1 MGQLWTKLFRHRDV
15 RIILLG
21 LDAAG
26 KTTILY
32 RLKLGELVTTIPT
45 IGFNVETIEY
55 RDISLTAWDIGSRD
69 KLRPLFR
76 HYYKG
81 TDAVV
86 FVIDSADRERLD
98 ELSFD
103 VIRPAFLAEELSSAV
118 FLFLANKQDLP
129 DAMTVE
135 EITDKLSLK
144 NLKHIWNIMPVSALT
159 DQGLTEALD
168 WLACQ
173 LGSVQAKKAVYS
185 AMPPSAPEEE
195 VPRMQR
201 ESSERLDHS
210 MDYCTRAYTAI
221 KCLFFRTSR
230 THDIA
235 PHAHTN
241 THTSS
246 PSHSRTHISSPNH
259 SYTQTSSS
267 SHCRTQTASPSHSFT
282 HISSPGHSRTHTSGQ
297 SNSFTHISSPGH
309 SRTHTSS
316 PSHSL
321 THTPTASPSRTHTSI
336 HISSPCHSRTHTPS
350 HTQSHPQFQAH
361 SNTESPTH
369 STTNTTTTTPTTPTQ
384 VAADTRT
391 LNTQDSTSSS
401 SSSSS
406 SPSTPLSSSSPM
418 IMMKATAAA
427 AKPIVTSP
435 LGMHP
440 ESGTLTPSPTETTAA
455 VTMPTLA
462 SSTTETT
469 VAAAASPTT
478 TAAAVTEAV
487 AASPTATVAAPASPV
502 AAPALPGKFPHYP

>member
-1 MGQLWTKLFRHRDV
+1 MGQLWTKIFRHKDV

-129 DAMTVE
+129 EAMTVE

-144 NLKHIWNIMPVSALT
+144 NLKHNWNIMPVSALT

-185 AMPPSAPEEE
+185 TVPPAPEEM
-195 VPRMQR
+195 PRMQR
-201 ESSERLDHS
+201 ESGDRLEHS
-210 MDYCTRAYTAI
+210 MDYCSRAYTAI

-230 THDIA
+230 T
-235 PHAHTN
+235 
-241 THTSS
+241 
-246 PSHSRTHISSPNH
+246 
-259 SYTQTSSS
+259 
-267 SHCRTQTASPSHSFT
+267 
-282 HISSPGHSRTHTSGQ
+282 
-297 SNSFTHISSPGH
+297 
-309 SRTHTSS
+309 
-316 PSHSL
+316 
-321 THTPTASPSRTHTSI
+321 
-336 HISSPCHSRTHTPS
+336 
-350 HTQSHPQFQAH
+350 
-361 SNTESPTH
+361 
-369 STTNTTTTTPTTPTQ
+369 
-384 VAADTRT
+384 
-391 LNTQDSTSSS
+391 QD
-401 SSSSS
+401 
-406 SPSTPLSSSSPM
+406 
-418 IMMKATAAA
+418 
-427 AKPIVTSP
+427 VTDSC
-435 LGMHP
+435 
-440 ESGTLTPSPTETTAA
+440 
-455 VTMPTLA
+455 
-462 SSTTETT
+462 
-469 VAAAASPTT
+469 PTT
-478 TAAAVTEAV
+478 TSHLQDSLQDSRTT
-487 AASPTATVAAPASPV
+487 TA
-502 AAPALPGKFPHYP
+502 PGKFQNCPEK